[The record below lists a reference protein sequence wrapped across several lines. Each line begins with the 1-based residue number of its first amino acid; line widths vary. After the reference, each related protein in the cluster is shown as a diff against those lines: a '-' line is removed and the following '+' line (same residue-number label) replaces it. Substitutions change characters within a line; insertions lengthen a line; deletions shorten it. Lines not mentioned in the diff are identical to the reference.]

1 MFSAATWLG
10 GRGQRFES
18 RVGVWLGS
26 EQVTPTKAGFNP
38 DGPNA
43 SKLLGYTL
51 DQSEFM
57 FGVDVTVAKFKFSAK
72 LVLSD
77 SPYPT
82 GLEFPYSIPTEF
94 YGFRER
100 GLKPLERVEFYR
112 GRRYFRGWRSSPAR
126 IRFALKRKRR

>member
-43 SKLLGYTL
+43 FRVDLPRRADGKRNLSVATL
-51 DQSEFM
+51 AF
-57 FGVDVTVAKFKFSAK
+57 
-72 LVLSD
+72 
-77 SPYPT
+77 
-82 GLEFPYSIPTEF
+82 
-94 YGFRER
+94 
-100 GLKPLERVEFYR
+100 
-112 GRRYFRGWRSSPAR
+112 
-126 IRFALKRKRR
+126 LKRLEHAKHAIFQR